1 MRKKI
6 SVMLTALLVLVAAFS
21 GCAGGSSPALSEQKV
36 EKPVAVSV
44 TKAAKATVEVVS
56 TLSGKV
62 KPAQEV
68 SIIPKIS
75 GKVAG
80 INFEVGDKVK
90 EGDVLF
96 YLDDNDIKLQVQQAE
111 AALSIA
117 ESALERTK
125 GGSVEQQLSQL
136 KSSLVSAETAYNDA
150 KLNYERLKSLFEVG
164 GISREALES
173 AETRLKVAEE
183 QYKTAKTSYD
193 LTLSKINPENIA
205 GAEAQVKQARAAYDI
220 AKSQLEN
227 TIVKS
232 PVAGVVASR
241 NIDVG
246 EMVGTMAAAMSIVD
260 LSYVTVDVN
269 VPETIINKINQN
281 DPVDVLIKSVSN
293 EPLRGQVMSV
303 SPAADPQTQNYTV
316 KIKVPNDE
324 GLLKGGMFAEIKI
337 GVDKAENVLSV
348 PLSAVIDDNGRK
360 VVYVVKG
367 DKAEKRE
374 ISIGFSNNELVQV
387 LSGVS
392 EGEEVVVK
400 GQNLLSDG
408 SKVTVVER

>member
-1 MRKKI
+1 
-6 SVMLTALLVLVAAFS
+6 MLTALLVLVAAFS

-220 AKSQLEN
+220 AKTQLEN

>member
-220 AKSQLEN
+220 AKTQLEN

>member
-1 MRKKI
+1 
-6 SVMLTALLVLVAAFS
+6 MLTALLVLVAAFS